1 MEKGE
6 LDFHSAMKK
15 LQGTQ
20 TEVVSFK
27 TSFFMCSKV
36 LVVSA
41 IDERPHATKE
51 IWVSST
57 SR

>member
-20 TEVVSFK
+20 TEVVNFK
-27 TSFFMCSKV
+27 TSFLCAVKF
-36 LVVSA
+36 
-41 IDERPHATKE
+41 
-51 IWVSST
+51 
-57 SR
+57 

>member
-20 TEVVSFK
+20 TEAVSSK
-27 TSFFMCSKV
+27 TSFLCVIKF
-36 LVVSA
+36 
-41 IDERPHATKE
+41 
-51 IWVSST
+51 
-57 SR
+57 